1 MTIGVSLIVFPDSAP
16 LEERLAA
23 TAAAGFAQ
31 AELPSAESFWRMD
44 PAQVR
49 DAFARHGVRPRSA
62 HSLDAGWD
70 NDAPD
75 PAVRRAS
82 VDAASSVFASAAAIG
97 VEVIV
102 VHPNARYTH
111 EFLPDEWNANIA
123 RSVESLKELSLR
135 AAAHGLKL
143 ALENVPRRG
152 TPRPGGSIAEILA
165 MIDGLAPHVGVC
177 VDVGHSNAN
186 GCSAAEDLRAA
197 AGRVFAV
204 HLQDNDGLG
213 DDQHLLPGEGTIDW
227 PAVAAAL
234 ERCAP
239 DAAISFEIG
248 PSRGPAADT
257 LATLARFRDQFL
269 SLAPGR
275 GRGSG

>member
-1 MTIGVSLIVFPDSAP
+1 MPVTIGVSMALFPAELP
-16 LEERLAA
+16 LDGKLAA
-23 TAAAGFAQ
+23 IAAAGFAQ

-44 PAQVR
+44 PAQAR
-49 DAFARHGVRPRSA
+49 DAFARYGVRPRSA

-75 PAVRRAS
+75 PATRRAS
-82 VDAASSVFASAAAIG
+82 VDKVSSVFAVAAAIG

-111 EFLPDEWNANIA
+111 EFFESDYEASIV
-123 RSVESLKELSLR
+123 RSVGSLKELSLR

-143 ALENVPRRG
+143 AVENVPRRG
-152 TPRPGGSIAEILA
+152 APRPGGTLAEILA
-165 MIDGLAPHVGVC
+165 MIDGLGPHVGVC

-204 HLQDNDGLG
+204 HLQDNDGKG
-213 DDQHLLPGEGTIDW
+213 DDQHRLPGEGTIDW

-234 ERCAP
+234 ERYAP
-239 DAAISFEIG
+239 GASINFEIG
-248 PSRGPAADT
+248 PSAGAAAEV
-257 LATLARFRDQFL
+257 LATLARFRDRFFTL
-269 SLAPGR
+269 SPGR
-275 GRGSG
+275 G